1 MSLAFLPTLNAW
13 LNFLSA
19 VLLCLGY
26 FSIKKN
32 DREGHK
38 KFMLSAFIVSS
49 LFLISYLYYHYHF
62 PAKLFPDLGWI
73 KTFYLVLLFTHI
85 VLAVVM
91 LPFIF
96 ISFFHAYKQNFSK
109 HKKIARFALAMWLY
123 VSVTGVII
131 YLMLYHFF
139 ATTSFNWSEFR

>member
-1 MSLAFLPTLNAW
+1 MNLAFLPTLNAC

-19 VLLCLGY
+19 VFLFLGY
-26 FSIKKN
+26 ISIKKKN
-32 DREGHK
+32 KKAHK
-38 KFMLSAFIVSS
+38 TFMLSAFFVSS
-49 LFLISYLYYHYHF
+49 LFLASYLYYHYHF

-73 KTFYLVLLFTHI
+73 KTFYLTLLFTHI
-85 VLAVVM
+85 ILAVLM

-96 ISFFHAYKQNFSK
+96 ISFFHAYKQSFVK
-109 HKKIARFALAMWLY
+109 HKKIAKFALAMWFY

-139 ATTSFNWSEFR
+139 ETTPLHWGNP